1 MAEWPLHVTQSFNS
15 AAASD
20 PAGTDSSVLYGPYTR
35 LLYNLFSFDGPYE
48 VLPQYQ
54 IQGDS
59 INVTTIFV
67 IELQRRPV
75 FWMEV
80 NPSASFRFSSKRKE
94 ADSQM
99 RKRVADMRVNLA
111 IPVLHGVSAFGTR
124 LCFYRYDARSQE
136 LTPHRILAHPTLV
149 TEFAPTD
156 NWNCDLLQADGA
168 QRLKQV
174 VEEVKEMC
182 SQIQPLA

>member
-1 MAEWPLHVTQSFNS
+1 MAEWPDFITRSFKS
-15 AAASD
+15 AVASD
-20 PAGTDSSVLYGPYTR
+20 PAGTNESVFYGPYTR

-48 VLPQYQ
+48 LLPQYK

-59 INVTTIFV
+59 TNVTIIFV
-67 IELQRRPV
+67 IAFQRRPV

-99 RKRVADMRVNLA
+99 RKRVGDLRANLA

-124 LCFYRYDARSQE
+124 LCFYKYDAHSQE
-136 LTPHRILAHPTLV
+136 LTPHRILAHPTVV
-149 TEFAPTD
+149 TDMLAD
-156 NWNCDLLQADGA
+156 NWDCDVLETDGM
-168 QRLKQV
+168 QRLEKV
-174 VEEVKEMC
+174 IEEVQEMC
-182 SQIQPLA
+182 ARI